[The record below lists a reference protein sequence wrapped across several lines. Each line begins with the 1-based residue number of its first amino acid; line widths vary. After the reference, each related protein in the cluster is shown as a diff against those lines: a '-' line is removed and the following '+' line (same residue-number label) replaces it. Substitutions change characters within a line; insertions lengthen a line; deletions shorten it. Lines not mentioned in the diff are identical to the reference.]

1 MRHLLTGRAGLWA
14 PPVLYMAVMF
24 GLSSESHP
32 IPVVTV
38 HIWDKLLHLS
48 EYGLLALLFARALVG
63 EGLGWL
69 AAMVA
74 AMLMTSAYGVTDE
87 WHQSFVPLRSADVHD
102 WFADTLGAVIGAS
115 IYRVGAIVGLTGV
128 PRARHR

>member
-1 MRHLLTGRAGLWA
+1 MPHSLTGRTSLWA

-48 EYGLLALLFARALVG
+48 EYGLLALLFARAFVG

-69 AAMVA
+69 AAMGA

-87 WHQSFVPLRSADVHD
+87 WHQSFVPLRNADMSD
-102 WFADTLGAVIGAS
+102 WFADTLGAIIGAS
-115 IYRVGAIVGLTGV
+115 IYRVGAIAGLIRV
-128 PRARHR
+128 PRARH

>member
-1 MRHLLTGRAGLWA
+1 MRYSLTGRTGLWG

-48 EYGLLALLFARALVG
+48 EYGLLALLFARAFVG
-63 EGLGWL
+63 GGFGWL

-74 AMLMTSAYGVTDE
+74 ATLMTSAYGVTDE
-87 WHQSFVPLRSADVHD
+87 WHQSFVPLRNADVHD
-102 WFADTLGAVIGAS
+102 WFADTLGAVIGTS

-128 PRARHR
+128 PRARR

>member
-1 MRHLLTGRAGLWA
+1 MRYSLIGRTGLWG

-32 IPVVTV
+32 IPVVTA

-48 EYGLLALLFARALVG
+48 EYGLLALLFSRAFVG

-69 AAMVA
+69 ASMVA

-87 WHQSFVPLRSADVHD
+87 WHQSLVPLRNADVSD
-102 WFADTLGAVIGAS
+102 WFADTLGAVIGAA
-115 IYRVGAIVGLTGV
+115 IYRVGAITGLIGV
-128 PRARHR
+128 PRARH